1 MRQTLLAVVLLLAVA
16 PGATAQVP
24 LTLGEVFSL
33 GSKILGEERK
43 VVVWTPPDYA
53 GGARRYP
60 GLYLTDAERQFGH
73 SVTTVEFLSRNG
85 RMPAAIVVGIFNV
98 ARTRDLTPYTANDF
112 DTDRR
117 LPTAGGADKFL
128 QFVETE
134 LVPWVE
140 QRYRTEP
147 FRMFAGHSFGGLFAV
162 HALATKPDLFNVVI
176 AVSPTLHWRQN
187 EPVKRLK
194 ALVESRRDLN
204 RTLYITLGT
213 EGPDMQTGFDALKAV
228 LEKQAPAG
236 LHWSLAQMPAED
248 HGSIVLRSHY
258 DAFEKTFDGWQLPLT
273 EGRRFEGGLKAVE
286 AHYEKLSARLGWK
299 ATPPEQIVNA
309 LGYAALAASRMD
321 EALEFFE
328 FNVRT
333 YPESANVYDSLGE
346 GLEAAGRL
354 DEALAKYEE
363 AIRRAEG
370 AGDSLLE
377 AFTQHRDALKKKMA
391 EKKSP

>member
-1 MRQTLLAVVLLLAVA
+1 MLLLFVVLLGFPPSAD
-16 PGATAQVP
+16 AQAP
-24 LTLGEVFSL
+24 LTLGEVFAL
-33 GSKILGEERK
+33 DSKVLGEARK

-53 GGARRYP
+53 GGGRRYP
-60 GLYLTDAERQFGH
+60 VLYLTDAERQFGH
-73 SVTTVEFLSRNG
+73 SVTTIEFLARNG

-98 ARTRDLTPYTANDF
+98 ARTRDLTPYTANEPDV
-112 DTDRR
+112 DRR
-117 LPTAGGADKFL
+117 LPTAGGADRFL

-140 QRYRTEP
+140 KQYRTEP

-162 HALATKPDLFNVVI
+162 HALATKPELFNVVI

-194 ALVESRRDLN
+194 ALIETRKDLN
-204 RTLYITLGT
+204 RTLYLTLGT
-213 EGPDMQTGFDALKAV
+213 EGPDMQSGFDSLKAT
-228 LEKQAPAG
+228 LKKQAPPG
-236 LHWSLAQMPAED
+236 LHWSMVQMRAED

-258 DAFEKTFDGWQLPLT
+258 DALEKTFDGWQLPLT
-273 EGRRFEGGLKAVE
+273 NGRYEGGLKSVE

-299 ATPPEQIVNA
+299 AAPPEQIINQ
-309 LGYAALAASRMD
+309 LGYASMGAGRMD
-321 EALEFFE
+321 EALEFFQ
-328 FNVRT
+328 FNVRS
-333 YPESANVYDSLGE
+333 YPDSANVYDSLGE

-354 DEALAKYEE
+354 DEALAQYEE

-370 AGDSLLE
+370 GEDTLLE
-377 AFTQHRDALKKKMA
+377 AFTQHRDALKKKLG